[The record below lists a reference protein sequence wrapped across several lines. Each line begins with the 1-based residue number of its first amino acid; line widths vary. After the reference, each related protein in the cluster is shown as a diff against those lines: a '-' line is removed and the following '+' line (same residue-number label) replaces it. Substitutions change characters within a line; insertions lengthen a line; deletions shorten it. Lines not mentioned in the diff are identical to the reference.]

1 MMVVFTVINFKHLF
15 ITSYLYDYCLNIINV
30 FFVFIFRLYEV
41 IETISGI
48 HLILEYAH
56 GGELFARLTSEKGP
70 YKEPEAKIIFAQIG
84 SAVQYMVNPIKIY

>member
-1 MMVVFTVINFKHLF
+1 MNIIFVLVYEKSMQSNTINFH
-15 ITSYLYDYCLNIINV
+15 
-30 FFVFIFRLYEV
+30 FRLYEV

-70 YKEPEAKIIFAQIG
+70 YKESEAKIVFAQIS
-84 SAVQYMVNPIKIY
+84 SAVQYMVSFFILKF

>member
-1 MMVVFTVINFKHLF
+1 M
-15 ITSYLYDYCLNIINV
+15 
-30 FFVFIFRLYEV
+30 

-70 YKEPEAKIIFAQIG
+70 YKESEAKIVFAQIS
-84 SAVQYMVNPIKIY
+84 SAIQYMVSSIS

>member
-1 MMVVFTVINFKHLF
+1 M
-15 ITSYLYDYCLNIINV
+15 CLCGC
-30 FFVFIFRLYEV
+30 FRLYEV

-70 YKEPEAKIIFAQIG
+70 YKESEAKIIFAQIG
-84 SAVQYMVNPIKIY
+84 SAIQYMVNNNKTFILHLNFHVKNCNNCVLS

>member
-1 MMVVFTVINFKHLF
+1 
-15 ITSYLYDYCLNIINV
+15 
-30 FFVFIFRLYEV
+30 LYEV

-70 YKEPEAKIIFAQIG
+70 YKESEAKIVFAQIG
-84 SAVQYMVNPIKIY
+84 SAIQYMVNFA

>member
-1 MMVVFTVINFKHLF
+1 MQSNAINFH
-15 ITSYLYDYCLNIINV
+15 
-30 FFVFIFRLYEV
+30 FRLYEV

-70 YKEPEAKIIFAQIG
+70 YKESEAKIVFAQIS
-84 SAVQYMVNPIKIY
+84 SAVQYMVSFLI

>member
-1 MMVVFTVINFKHLF
+1 M
-15 ITSYLYDYCLNIINV
+15 
-30 FFVFIFRLYEV
+30 

-70 YKEPEAKIIFAQIG
+70 YKESEAKIVFAQIA
-84 SAVQYMVNPIKIY
+84 SAIQYMVNLA

>member
-1 MMVVFTVINFKHLF
+1 MFKKILIF
-15 ITSYLYDYCLNIINV
+15 
-30 FFVFIFRLYEV
+30 FRLYEV

-70 YKEPEAKIIFAQIG
+70 YKEYEAKIVFAQIS
-84 SAVQYMVNPIKIY
+84 SAIQYMVSNNK

>member
-1 MMVVFTVINFKHLF
+1 M
-15 ITSYLYDYCLNIINV
+15 
-30 FFVFIFRLYEV
+30 

-70 YKEPEAKIIFAQIG
+70 YKESDAKIVFAQIS
-84 SAVQYMVNPIKIY
+84 SAIQYMVSIYSQNYVEIMWLNLMKGNKGETRNDL